1 MTRALQ
7 SPDASSVGV
16 EAMPRGRQHGAQS
29 WPSMGSLFPEVR
41 VAEEALVALDWRPR
55 LEALVPGYTLGAQP
69 PQPKLKRA
77 PLWRLP

>member
-1 MTRALQ
+1 
-7 SPDASSVGV
+7 
-16 EAMPRGRQHGAQS
+16 
-29 WPSMGSLFPEVR
+29 MGSLFPEVR